1 MNDLK
6 SDQTVQRGQRWTT
19 FYKEDGGLKDILAE
33 IGKTYI
39 ARMSVV
45 EPWETDKLSK
55 LAMANKIVGELD
67 SCIRKIMAD
76 GEVAHHAIEHQ
87 KRIEKLPAAKR
98 RFL

>member
-1 MNDLK
+1 MSDLK
-6 SDQTVQRGQRWTT
+6 NDQTVLRGRRWSL
-19 FYKEDGGLKDILAE
+19 FYTEEGGLKDILAE

-39 ARMSVV
+39 ARMSMV

-67 SCIRKIMAD
+67 TCIRKIIAD
-76 GEVAHHAIEHQ
+76 GEVAHHAVEHQ
-87 KRIEKLPAAKR
+87 KKIEKLPAAKR

>member
-1 MNDLK
+1 MN
-6 SDQTVQRGQRWTT
+6 DQTVLRGGRWSS
-19 FYKEDGGLKDILAE
+19 FYKEEGGLQDILAE

-39 ARMSVV
+39 ERMSQV

-67 SCIRKIMAD
+67 NCIRKIMAD
-76 GEVAHHAIEHQ
+76 GEIAHHNIEHIKQ
-87 KRIEKLPAAKR
+87 IEKLPYAKR